1 MKKNGRTDAVR
12 LYEAILTLKNA
23 EECQMFF
30 EDLCTIKE
38 IDDMTQRVEVA
49 KMLNENKSYQEVA
62 KTTGASTATIC
73 RVNKCLNYGSNGYK
87 LVLERMTDSENQ

>member
-1 MKKNGRTDAVR
+1 MRKNGRTDSVR
-12 LYEAILTLKNA
+12 LYEAIMTLKSA

-38 IDDMTQRVEVA
+38 IDDMTQRIEVA
-49 KMLNENKSYQEVA
+49 EMLNENKSYQEVA

-87 LVLERMTDSENQ
+87 LVLERMTNSENQ

>member
-1 MKKNGRTDAVR
+1 MRKNGRTDSVR
-12 LYEAILTLKNA
+12 LYEAIMTLKSA

-38 IDDMTQRVEVA
+38 IDDMTQRIEVA
-49 KMLNENKSYQEVA
+49 EMLNENKSYQEVA

-87 LVLERMTDSENQ
+87 LVLKRMTDSENQ